1 MNTERP
7 DNDDAGA
14 RASGSA
20 RDTGG
25 ASADGPTEEAPEQQA
40 PDAPASGSAAPG
52 AAAGAPVEAD
62 AGKAPEPSADAP
74 ETVPAGE
81 GAVPEVSGGGDPENG
96 DTEAEATGPLE
107 PEDARV
113 PEGEPG
119 TPPTDDTKTPAPG
132 PAATQADQQADRDGE
147 PEAAVPEADGPEGT
161 APEAQA
167 PETKVTE
174 AGAPEGG
181 DAQAGAAEPS
191 APEPVGA
198 QDPEGEPEASGSEPG
213 ETRPD
218 RGGQPEAV
226 GGGAEVPEGGA
237 GASEPAAP
245 QADAP
250 QAAVRP
256 ESGGGAGRDGDGGG
270 AGWRRSP
277 VLVAS
282 VAAAVLLVGGGG
294 AYLAAS
300 AVGGPGGGTTP
311 GADGGATPPP
321 LTLDAYAE
329 GGPHGIAPG
338 EPNPYGAAYRA
349 DGPLPEGP
357 DSAPVY
363 RARGQIT
370 EAQVAGLAKALD
382 VDGKPVAEGGSWRIG
397 GKDGSGPTLRVN
409 RDAPGTWTFSRYAS
423 GTDDCKGETCR
434 TPPVGGDPVVTEEA
448 ARKAA
453 APVLKALGQDD
464 AKLDASQVMGVK
476 RVVNAE
482 PEVGGLPTHGWTT
495 GVVVGAGGEV
505 VGGSGRLST
514 PVKGD
519 TYPVVSAE
527 KALELMNTAPGAGD
541 RAEIGGCATPVPLE
555 GGQQEQSE
563 PCVTA
568 TTLPAEDTVTVDG
581 AVFGLAA
588 HAVDGRQTLVPSW
601 LFETRPTA
609 SQDGGTVTYPAVAP
623 EYLDSGARP
632 GESGTGRPT
641 EPGDG
646 DEPTTAPS
654 TREVRAE
661 GYTAEG
667 GELTVTFTGGVCADY
682 EVTASERGD
691 RVTVTVTETPWPDK
705 VCILIAKQ
713 YRQTV
718 RLDAPLGSRE
728 VVDADGEPVP
738 LHKDGARLPT
748 APSSGRTR

>member
-1 MNTERP
+1 M
-7 DNDDAGA
+7 
-14 RASGSA
+14 
-20 RDTGG
+20 
-25 ASADGPTEEAPEQQA
+25 
-40 PDAPASGSAAPG
+40 
-52 AAAGAPVEAD
+52 
-62 AGKAPEPSADAP
+62 
-74 ETVPAGE
+74 
-81 GAVPEVSGGGDPENG
+81 
-96 DTEAEATGPLE
+96 
-107 PEDARV
+107 
-113 PEGEPG
+113 
-119 TPPTDDTKTPAPG
+119 
-132 PAATQADQQADRDGE
+132 
-147 PEAAVPEADGPEGT
+147 
-161 APEAQA
+161 
-167 PETKVTE
+167 
-174 AGAPEGG
+174 
-181 DAQAGAAEPS
+181 
-191 APEPVGA
+191 
-198 QDPEGEPEASGSEPG
+198 
-213 ETRPD
+213 
-218 RGGQPEAV
+218 
-226 GGGAEVPEGGA
+226 GGGAEVPEGDA

-245 QADAP
+245 QA
-250 QAAVRP
+250 AVSP
-256 ESGGGAGRDGDGGG
+256 ESGSGAGRDGDGGG

-300 AVGGPGGGTTP
+300 AVGGSGGGTAP
-311 GADGGATPPP
+311 GANGDATPPP

-349 DGPLPEGP
+349 DGALPDGP

-370 EAQVAGLAKALD
+370 EAQVADLAKALD
-382 VDGKPVAEGGSWRIG
+382 VDGKPVAEGDSWRIG
-397 GKDGSGPTLRVN
+397 GKDGSGPTLRVD
-409 RDAPGTWTFSRYAS
+409 RDAPGTWTFSRYTP

-434 TPPVGGDPVVTEEA
+434 TPPIGGDPAVTEEA

-527 KALELMNTAPGAGD
+527 KALALMNTAPGAGD

-555 GGQQEQSE
+555 GEQQEQSE

-568 TTLPAEDTVTVDG
+568 TTLPAKDTVTVDK

-588 HAVDGRQTLVPSW
+588 HSVDGRQMLVPSW

-623 EYLDSGARP
+623 EYLAPGARP

-641 EPGDG
+641 EPGNG
-646 DEPTTAPS
+646 DEPTSAPS
-654 TREVRAE
+654 TREVGVE

-682 EVTASERGD
+682 EATASERGD
-691 RVTVTVTETPWPDK
+691 RVTVTVTETPWPNK

-713 YRQTV
+713 YQQTV
-718 RLDAPLGSRE
+718 RLDAPLAARE

-748 APSSGRTR
+748 APSADRTR

>member
-1 MNTERP
+1 M
-7 DNDDAGA
+7 G
-14 RASGSA
+14 
-20 RDTGG
+20 GG
-25 ASADGPTEEAPEQQA
+25 AGGP
-40 PDAPASGSAAPG
+40 
-52 AAAGAPVEAD
+52 
-62 AGKAPEPSADAP
+62 
-74 ETVPAGE
+74 
-81 GAVPEVSGGGDPENG
+81 
-96 DTEAEATGPLE
+96 
-107 PEDARV
+107 
-113 PEGEPG
+113 
-119 TPPTDDTKTPAPG
+119 
-132 PAATQADQQADRDGE
+132 
-147 PEAAVPEADGPEGT
+147 
-161 APEAQA
+161 
-167 PETKVTE
+167 
-174 AGAPEGG
+174 GG
-181 DAQAGAAEPS
+181 DAG
-191 APEPVGA
+191 
-198 QDPEGEPEASGSEPG
+198 
-213 ETRPD
+213 T
-218 RGGQPEAV
+218 
-226 GGGAEVPEGGA
+226 
-237 GASEPAAP
+237 SEPAAP
-245 QADAP
+245 ETAAP

-256 ESGGGAGRDGDGGG
+256 ESEGAGRGGDGGGDGHGG

-294 AYLAAS
+294 AHLAAS
-300 AVGGPGGGTTP
+300 AAGGSGGGATP
-311 GADGGATPPP
+311 GANGDATPPP
-321 LTLDAYAE
+321 LALDAYAG

-349 DGPLPEGP
+349 DGALPDGP

-363 RARGQIT
+363 HARGQIT
-370 EAQVAGLAKALD
+370 EAQVVRLAKALD
-382 VDGKPVAEGGSWRIG
+382 VDGKPVAEGDSWRIG
-397 GKDGSGPTLRVN
+397 GKDGSGPTLRVDRN
-409 RDAPGTWTFSRYAS
+409 APGTWTFSRYAQ
-423 GTDDCKGETCR
+423 GTDDCKGDTCR
-434 TPPVGGDPVVTEEA
+434 TPPIGGDPAATEEA

-464 AKLDASQVMGVK
+464 AKLDASQVMGLK

-495 GVVVGAGGEV
+495 GVVVGVGGVV

-527 KALELMNTAPGAGD
+527 KALEQMNTAPGAGD

-555 GGQQEQSE
+555 GEQQEQSE

-568 TTLPAEDTVTVDG
+568 TPLPAEETVTVDE

-588 HAVDGRQTLVPSW
+588 HSVDGRQTLVPSW

-609 SQDGGTVTYPAVAP
+609 SQDGGTVTYPAVDP
-623 EYLDSGARP
+623 EYLTSGERP
-632 GESGTGRPT
+632 GASGPGRPA

-646 DEPTTAPS
+646 DEPTSAPS
-654 TREVRAE
+654 TREVGVE

-667 GELTVTFTGGVCADY
+667 SELTVTFTGGVCADY
-682 EVTASERGD
+682 EATASERGG
-691 RVTVTVTETPWPDK
+691 RVTVTVTETSRPDE

-713 YRQTV
+713 YQQTV
-718 RLDAPLGSRE
+718 RLDAPLGTRE

>member
-1 MNTERP
+1 M
-7 DNDDAGA
+7 
-14 RASGSA
+14 
-20 RDTGG
+20 
-25 ASADGPTEEAPEQQA
+25 
-40 PDAPASGSAAPG
+40 
-52 AAAGAPVEAD
+52 
-62 AGKAPEPSADAP
+62 
-74 ETVPAGE
+74 
-81 GAVPEVSGGGDPENG
+81 
-96 DTEAEATGPLE
+96 
-107 PEDARV
+107 
-113 PEGEPG
+113 PEG
-119 TPPTDDTKTPAPG
+119 D
-132 PAATQADQQADRDGE
+132 
-147 PEAAVPEADGPEGT
+147 
-161 APEAQA
+161 
-167 PETKVTE
+167 
-174 AGAPEGG
+174 
-181 DAQAGAAEPS
+181 
-191 APEPVGA
+191 
-198 QDPEGEPEASGSEPG
+198 
-213 ETRPD
+213 
-218 RGGQPEAV
+218 
-226 GGGAEVPEGGA
+226 A
-237 GASEPAAP
+237 GASEPAVPEVGAP
-245 QADAP
+245 R
-250 QAAVRP
+250 AAVRP
-256 ESGGGAGRDGDGGG
+256 EPGGAGRGGDGGEDGRGG

-300 AVGGPGGGTTP
+300 AAGGSGGGATP
-311 GADGGATPPP
+311 GANGDATPPP
-321 LTLDAYAE
+321 LALDAYAG

-349 DGPLPEGP
+349 DGALPGGP

-363 RARGQIT
+363 HARGQIT
-370 EAQVAGLAKALD
+370 EAQVVRLAKALD
-382 VDGKPVAEGGSWRIG
+382 VDGKPVAEGDSWRIG
-397 GKDGSGPTLRVN
+397 GKDGSGPTLRVD
-409 RDAPGTWTFSRYAS
+409 RDAPGTWTFSRYAQ
-423 GTDDCKGETCR
+423 GTDDCTGGTCR
-434 TPPVGGDPVVTEEA
+434 TPPIGGDPAATEEA

-555 GGQQEQSE
+555 GEQQEQSE

-568 TTLPAEDTVTVDG
+568 TPLPAEGTVTVDE

-588 HAVDGRQTLVPSW
+588 HSVDGRQTLVPSW

-609 SQDGGTVTYPAVAP
+609 SQDGGTVTYPAVDP
-623 EYLDSGARP
+623 EYLTSGERP
-632 GESGTGRPT
+632 GESGPGRPA

-646 DEPTTAPS
+646 DEPTSAPS
-654 TREVRAE
+654 TREVGVE

-667 GELTVTFTGGVCADY
+667 SELTVTFTGGVCADY
-682 EVTASERGD
+682 EATASERGG
-691 RVTVTVTETPWPDK
+691 RVAVTVTETSRPDK
-705 VCILIAKQ
+705 VCILIARQ
-713 YRQTV
+713 YQQTV
-718 RLDAPLGSRE
+718 RLDAPLGTRE